1 MIVPTVRKEEKCAGY
16 DLFILSHSTV
26 SCPPCR
32 TLLWTRRWWDT
43 VPTDYISCSRTNGQ
57 ESGGERRERM
67 DVSSLVPSCSGYF
80 LSMAAGTVPLRA
92 KLSQSSASTVPITQ
106 SPQPW
111 EWP

>member
-57 ESGGERRERM
+57 ESGGERRERT

-106 SPQPW
+106 SPQP
-111 EWP
+111 